1 MIAYI
6 DGTVE
11 QITATALILD
21 HEGVGYEI
29 HMPVGDLS
37 RVGKRGDT
45 CRIYTTLSF
54 SENTGV
60 VLYGFL
66 TMEEKEMYLLLTTVS
81 GVGPKAALAIL
92 SVLSPQDLKFA
103 IVGEDEKSITV
114 ANGVGPKMARRVIL
128 ELKDKVDLEAAVSSD
143 VSTGSDPMQIS
154 STVREDVLLG
164 LTAMGFSGAEAM
176 SAIAAVEDAAE
187 LDSTALL
194 KAGQVSC
201 KEPRWK
207 NEL

>member
-29 HMPVGDLS
+29 HMPVGDLPG
-37 RVGKRGDT
+37 VGKRGDT

-194 KAGQVSC
+194 KAAL
-201 KEPRWK
+201 KK
-207 NEL
+207 LAK